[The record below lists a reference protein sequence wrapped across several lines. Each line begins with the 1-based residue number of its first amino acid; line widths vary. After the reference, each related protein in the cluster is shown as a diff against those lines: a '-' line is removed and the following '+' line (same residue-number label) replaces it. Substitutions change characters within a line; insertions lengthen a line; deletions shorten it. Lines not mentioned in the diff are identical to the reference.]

1 MKGEKMDKLREYGEI
16 LDLCEIGED
25 YSEKWFYLFGQTV
38 SDGKKP
44 LTLSNVINN
53 SETLGFNL
61 IVAYFKDSCEELKIK
76 DFVEKYS
83 IDIEREFFDFVKDIV
98 KNEGVVRFEEPL
110 RNDNFRVGKQTTMAY
125 VPN

>member
-1 MKGEKMDKLREYGEI
+1 MDKLREYGEI
-16 LDLCEIGED
+16 LDLCEVGKD
-25 YSEKWFYLFGQTV
+25 YSKKWFYLFGQQI
-38 SDGKKP
+38 SDGKTP

-61 IVAYFKDSCEELKIK
+61 IVAYFNDNDDELDIKEFVKIH
-76 DFVEKYS
+76 S
-83 IDIEREFFDFVKDIV
+83 IDTEREFFDFVKEIV
-98 KNEGVVRFEEPL
+98 GNQGVVRFKEPL